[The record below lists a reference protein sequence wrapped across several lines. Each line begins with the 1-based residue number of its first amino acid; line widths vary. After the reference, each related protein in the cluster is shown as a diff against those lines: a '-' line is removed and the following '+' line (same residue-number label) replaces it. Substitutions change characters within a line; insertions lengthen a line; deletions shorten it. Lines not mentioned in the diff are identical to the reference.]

1 MDRIDRLERSLRRW
15 KVGTLAAVG
24 LAFGAGAAQDS
35 TPQFVTV
42 RELKLVDGQGVVR
55 MVIDP
60 DRGTEGPAI
69 IMYAKTGKVAGRW
82 MTLDNSDC
90 SEISMFDPKTGKENV
105 IVENSARE
113 GRVTL
118 RNRNG
123 KEMQAYAPGS
133 VPF

>member
-1 MDRIDRLERSLRRW
+1 MDRLERMERSLRRW
-15 KVGTLAAVG
+15 KVGMLAAVG
-24 LAFGAGAAQDS
+24 LAFAAGAAQDT
-35 TPQFVTV
+35 TPPFLTV
-42 RELKLVDGQGVVR
+42 REIKLVDGKGTVR

-69 IMYAKTGKVAGRW
+69 IMYAKTGKVAAMW
-82 MTLDNSDC
+82 QTLDGDEC
-90 SEISMFDPKTGKENV
+90 TEISLFDRTTGKENV
-105 IVENSARE
+105 IIENSARE

-118 RNRNG
+118 RNRQG